1 MMPNIGALLKEEIR
15 RLAKKE
21 ARSLLASLRKDNA
34 RLKRTAAQ
42 FKRSLAALERHTRRL
57 VAEADARLAEGVK
70 VSLEEAAQVRI
81 GAARIR
87 ALRKR
92 LRLSQVELGRLLGVT
107 GNTVLMWEKKTKLR
121 LRDKAKAAVVA
132 VLKLTAKEAKRKLE
146 LMAPK
151 AVAKKRKGRRKK
163 K

>member
-1 MMPNIGALLKEEIR
+1 MPNIGALLKEEIR
-15 RLAKKE
+15 RLAKRE
-21 ARSLLASLRKDNA
+21 ARSLMASLRKDNA

-70 VSLEEAAQVRI
+70 VSPEEVAQARL

-92 LRLSQVELGRLLGVT
+92 LRLSMFEMGQVLGVSAK
-107 GNTVLMWEKKTKLR
+107 TVYIWETKKLR
-121 LRDKAKAAVVA
+121 LREKARAAIISA
-132 VLKLTAKEAKRKLE
+132 MKLSAKDARRKLA
-146 LMAPK
+146 LLAPK
-151 AVAKKRKGRRKK
+151 PKSSKNTKEPRGKK
-163 K
+163 

>member
-1 MMPNIGALLKEEIR
+1 MPNIGALLKEEIR

-21 ARSLLASLRKDNA
+21 ARSLMASLRKDNA

-42 FKRSLAALERHTRRL
+42 FKRSLTALARHTRRL

-70 VSLEEAAQVRI
+70 VTIEEAAQVRL

-92 LRLSQVELGRLLGVT
+92 LRLS
-107 GNTVLMWEKKTKLR
+107 
-121 LRDKAKAAVVA
+121 
-132 VLKLTAKEAKRKLE
+132 
-146 LMAPK
+146 
-151 AVAKKRKGRRKK
+151 
-163 K
+163 